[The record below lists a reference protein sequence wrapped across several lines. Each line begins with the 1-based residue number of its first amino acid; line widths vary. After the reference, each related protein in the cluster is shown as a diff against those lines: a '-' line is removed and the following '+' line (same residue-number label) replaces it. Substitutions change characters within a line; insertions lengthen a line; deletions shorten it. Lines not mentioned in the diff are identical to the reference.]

1 MTRWLTRW
9 LAAWI
14 LAVACGVAHAQFLSL
29 TLDGITGAGWQ
40 TGKIGLALANP
51 FGAGQARIDI
61 VDAAF
66 LGKRYAKLSIICKT
80 FRQEPEW
87 LRCAE
92 GLMTGLTPE
101 PIELDF
107 AFSGKTKALELALRP
122 APGEAWLVK
131 QDGRGSSI
139 IVLENALLTRVSE
152 WLPANLTADPFLPK
166 PTAGRVTGS
175 ALYGANRMALD
186 LTLAEASFADGSGLR
201 AGDKLNATLKGQAA
215 LEGGAWSW
223 NGALDWRSGEVFWQP
238 FYVKVGTQGHQ
249 LRARGMLSEKELTV
263 EETSLNLAGVGEIK
277 TAATLLRADNSVRL
291 LDTSGRAI
299 NVAGLVAL
307 LPKEWLE
314 VAGVGDLVAQ
324 GRIDFRV
331 AMTEAKLSA
340 VELTLAD
347 GLIDIPSRKSGLFGL
362 AAHIPWRA
370 GQTSE
375 ARLDWKGG
383 LARGIPI
390 GAVEGRAEILKDGV
404 YVPNLVIPVLDGVIG
419 LAEIRARKL
428 ESAWEAE
435 LQGAFTP
442 ISMEQLALS
451 QGWPKLGGAIH
462 GNIPRISYAKSTLA
476 FDGALDFEVF
486 DGKARASGIRIED
499 PFGKTPSFK
508 GALTIRDMDLELLT
522 NAFSFGSI
530 SGKID
535 VDVLGLEL
543 ESWQPVAFEAKVITS
558 EGDFK
563 KRISQRAVQNISSVG
578 GAGAGAA
585 IQASV
590 LRFFD
595 TFGYQKIGMSCKLS
609 GNICAMGGV
618 EETSSGYVMV
628 KGGGVPS
635 LTVVGY
641 NRQVGWLELLD
652 RIKAATR
659 GELKPEIR

>member
-1 MTRWLTRW
+1 MKRWVAAVV
-9 LAAWI
+9 LA
-14 LAVACGVAHAQFLSL
+14 LSSSMLHAQFLSL
-29 TLDGITGAGWQ
+29 TLDGISGAGWQ
-40 TGKIGLALANP
+40 TGKVGLALANP

-61 VDAAF
+61 ADAAF
-66 LGKRYAKLSIICKT
+66 LGKRYAKLSIVCKS

-87 LRCAE
+87 LRCVD
-92 GLMTGLTPE
+92 GVMTGFTPE
-101 PIELDF
+101 PIKLDF
-107 AFSGKTKALELALRP
+107 SFSGKSKALELALRP
-122 APGEAWLVK
+122 ASDEAWLVK
-131 QDGRGSSI
+131 QDGRGSSS

-152 WLPANLTADPFLPK
+152 WLPEKLTADPFFPK
-166 PTAGRVTGS
+166 PAAGRVSGNAQSS
-175 ALYGANRMALD
+175 AERVAID
-186 LTLAEASFADGSGLR
+186 LKLHDMGFADSSGLR
-201 AGDKLNATLKGQAA
+201 AGEKINAVLTGRA
-215 LEGGAWSW
+215 LASGGAWQW
-223 NGALDWRSGEVFWQP
+223 DGALDWRSGEVFWQP
-238 FYVKVGTQGHQ
+238 FYVKVPAQGH
-249 LRARGMLSEKELTV
+249 RLSATGTLTDKELTV
-263 EETSLNLAGVGEIK
+263 RESALNLAGVGDIK
-277 TAATLLRADNSVRL
+277 AAASLTRADNVVQFL
-291 LDTSGRAI
+291 T
-299 NVAGLVAL
+299 VAGREISVPGLFAL

-314 VAGVGDLVAQ
+314 SAGVGDLIAQ
-324 GRIDFRV
+324 GGIDFSV
-331 AMTEAKLSA
+331 AMADARLSA
-340 VELTLAD
+340 VELKLTDA
-347 GLIDIPSRKSGLFGL
+347 LIDIPSRKSGLFGL
-362 AAHIPWRA
+362 SAYIPWRA

-390 GAVEGRAEILKDGV
+390 GPVEARAQILKDGV
-404 YVPNLVIPVLDGVIG
+404 YVPSVVIPVLDGVIG

-428 ESAWEAE
+428 DTAWEAE

-451 QGWPKLGGAIH
+451 QGWPKLGGVIH
-462 GNIPRISYAKSTLA
+462 GNIPRISYAKSTLG

-486 DGKARASGIRIED
+486 EGKARATGIRIED

-508 GALTIRDMDLELLT
+508 GELTIRNMDLELLT

-530 SGKID
+530 TGKID

-543 ESWQPVAFEAKVITS
+543 ESWQPVAFDARVITS
-558 EGDFK
+558 EGNFT

-595 TFGYQKIGMSCKLS
+595 TFGYQKIGLSCKLS
-609 GNICAMGGV
+609 GNICNMGGV
-618 EETSSGYVMV
+618 EDSTSGYVMV

-635 LTVVGY
+635 LPVVGY

-652 RIKAATR
+652 RIKAATK